1 MLGGI
6 WLKKILILEDNSAAL
21 EHLTGIIKELDVRHE
36 VYSFVNLKDAYQC
49 AMERIIDLFLVD
61 IILDTS
67 HPGDVSGLK
76 FVENIRRLETYH
88 FKPIIFITSL
98 QDPKL
103 YAYEKLHCYHFI
115 EKPFEEKR
123 VKRSVEQC
131 LKFPGSGTESK
142 TLYFRKDGIM
152 LAVEREDIIYAE
164 SREHIMCIHTRH
176 GDILKVPYITLKK
189 FLEEV
194 DHPDFIQ
201 CSRNTIIN
209 RKYIQTVDIA
219 NRIIHL
225 KGSSDMIEIG
235 IMFKKYVKG
244 CFQ

>member
-1 MLGGI
+1 M
-6 WLKKILILEDNSAAL
+6 KKILILDDNPAAL
-21 EHLTGIIKELDVRHE
+21 KHLAGIIKEMELRNE
-36 VYSFVNLKDAYQC
+36 VYSFMKLKDAYQC

-76 FVENIRRLETYH
+76 FVENIRRVEAYRFT
-88 FKPIIFITSL
+88 PIIFITSL
-98 QDPKL
+98 EDPKL

-115 EKPFEEKR
+115 EKPFEEER
-123 VKRSVEQC
+123 VKLSVEQC
-131 LKFPGSGTESK
+131 LRFPGSGMENK
-142 TLYFRKDGIM
+142 TLFFRKEGIV
-152 LAVEREDIIYAE
+152 LAVEREDITYAE
-164 SREHIMCIHTRH
+164 SCEHIMNIYTRQ
-176 GDILKVPYITLKK
+176 GDILKIPYITLKK

-209 RKYIQTVDIA
+209 RKYIQNVDIP

-225 KGSSDMIEIG
+225 KESRGMVEIG
-235 IMFKKYVKG
+235 VMFKNHVRECLG
-244 CFQ
+244 